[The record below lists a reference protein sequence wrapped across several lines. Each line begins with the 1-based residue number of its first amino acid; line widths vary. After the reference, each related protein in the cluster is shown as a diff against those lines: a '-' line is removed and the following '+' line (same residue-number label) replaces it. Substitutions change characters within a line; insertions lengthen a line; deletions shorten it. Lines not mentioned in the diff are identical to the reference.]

1 MDPNEPIL
9 TRSELNTLLLKYR
22 EMKHTLNN
30 TLAVLLARAELGLR
44 NPAQLDL
51 LAKAVMSRCEETVK
65 MLTVFGDELGAKL
78 KDGGPASSAP
88 LSGAFPPQD

>member
-1 MDPNEPIL
+1 MDPNELIL
-9 TRSELNTLLLKYR
+9 TRSELSTLLLKYR

-44 NPAQLDL
+44 NPAQLEL

-65 MLTVFGDELGAKL
+65 MLGVFGDELGAKL
-78 KDGGPASSAP
+78 KDGAPASSAP
-88 LSGAFPPQD
+88 LAGAFPPQE